1 MSKNSAIV
9 LSLIAAVVLF
19 TTSLS
24 AQGPGGFGGQM
35 GPGGQEG
42 QRGPGGP
49 GGPGGKGGQQSPLL
63 KYLDTNGDGKLSSDE
78 IAAAP
83 KNLLKAD
90 INGDGVITL
99 DELQGPP
106 EAAIAGPDD
115 LTKQLM
121 SFDKTGK
128 GYLVPGDLPA
138 RMQAM
143 FTRGDTNHDGKLTP
157 EEIHA
162 LALKQ
167 TLPTGTQ
174 KMQTNDLI
182 FLALDLNHDGTID
195 ASEIAAASKSLLTL
209 DKNHDGEIS
218 AAEMRPPQQTP
229 ADQAAHMLGENDIN
243 KDGKISRDEAPDF
256 LKGQF
261 DTIDTNHDG
270 FLDLSELTAF
280 FAKQGPGRGG
290 PGGQGQGDGQ
300 RQGMGQG
307 QGPGGQGN
315 SDGGR

>member
-1 MSKNSAIV
+1 
-9 LSLIAAVVLF
+9 
-19 TTSLS
+19 
-24 AQGPGGFGGQM
+24 M
-35 GPGGQEG
+35 GPGGPEG

-49 GGPGGKGGQQSPLL
+49 GGKGGMQSPLL
-63 KYLDTNGDGKLSSDE
+63 KYLDTNSDGKLSVDE

-99 DELQGPP
+99 DELQPPP

-143 FTRGDTNHDGKLTP
+143 FARGDTNHDGKLTP
-157 EEIHA
+157 AEIHA

-174 KMQTNDLI
+174 KMNTNDPI
-182 FLALDLNHDGTID
+182 FLALDLNHDGKID
-195 ASEIAAASKSLLTL
+195 ASEIAAAATSLLVL

-218 AAEMRPPQQTP
+218 AAELRPPQQTP

-261 DTIDTNHDG
+261 DAIDTNHDG

-290 PGGQGQGDGQ
+290 PGGPGGPDGQ
-300 RQGMGQG
+300 RQGR
-307 QGPGGQGN
+307 P
-315 SDGGR
+315 DGDR